1 MKTFSSTHYIS
12 FTSQHS
18 CKERIHRLSG
28 CHIRYDATTLMFS
41 PCLRTLCCQDSC
53 FTDFEE
59 STSHLWETMVQ
70 VMVWLGQLA
79 ELQLVTLDDIE
90 NLSEFCRTVL
100 ERIGNRPGL
109 FDTLITWLA
118 GARMAIF
125 RVNGIQVLEMKL
137 GADDLFLRSLKLR
150 PLSAY
155 WRFGTA
161 PPAAQSAKALQFLLD
176 LKDRQVENRNLVRS
190 LNAIVLLTFD
200 IQHLRCDTSNP
211 PPNLEVTA

>member
-1 MKTFSSTHYIS
+1 
-12 FTSQHS
+12 
-18 CKERIHRLSG
+18 
-28 CHIRYDATTLMFS
+28 
-41 PCLRTLCCQDSC
+41 
-53 FTDFEE
+53 
-59 STSHLWETMVQ
+59 MVQ

-79 ELQLVTLDDIE
+79 ELQFVTLEDIE
-90 NLSEFCRTVL
+90 NVSEFCRTVL

-118 GARMAIF
+118 GTRMAIF

-137 GADDLFLRSLKLR
+137 GADDLFLRSPKLR

-161 PPAAQSAKALQFLLD
+161 PPAAQSAKALQFLLE

-211 PPNLEVTA
+211 PPNLEVTAWVYLTLHKGYGKLASAGHYHF

>member
-1 MKTFSSTHYIS
+1 
-12 FTSQHS
+12 
-18 CKERIHRLSG
+18 
-28 CHIRYDATTLMFS
+28 
-41 PCLRTLCCQDSC
+41 
-53 FTDFEE
+53 
-59 STSHLWETMVQ
+59 MVQ

-79 ELQLVTLDDIE
+79 ELQLVTLEDIE
-90 NLSEFCRTVL
+90 NVSEFCRTVL

-118 GARMAIF
+118 GTRMAIF

-137 GADDLFLRSLKLR
+137 GADDLFLRSPKLR

-161 PPAAQSAKALQFLLD
+161 PPAAQSAKALRFPTWAKGSSKWKIGIWWGALTQSYF
-176 LKDRQVENRNLVRS
+176 
-190 LNAIVLLTFD
+190 LTFD

-211 PPNLEVTA
+211 PPNLEVTAWVYLTLHKGYGKLASAGHYQF

>member
-1 MKTFSSTHYIS
+1 
-12 FTSQHS
+12 
-18 CKERIHRLSG
+18 
-28 CHIRYDATTLMFS
+28 
-41 PCLRTLCCQDSC
+41 
-53 FTDFEE
+53 
-59 STSHLWETMVQ
+59 MVQ

-79 ELQLVTLDDIE
+79 ELQLVTLEDIE
-90 NLSEFCRTVL
+90 NVSEFCRTVL

-118 GARMAIF
+118 GTRMAIF

-137 GADDLFLRSLKLR
+137 GADDLFLRSPKLR

-161 PPAAQSAKALQFLLD
+161 PPAAQSAKALRFLLE

>member
-1 MKTFSSTHYIS
+1 
-12 FTSQHS
+12 
-18 CKERIHRLSG
+18 
-28 CHIRYDATTLMFS
+28 
-41 PCLRTLCCQDSC
+41 
-53 FTDFEE
+53 
-59 STSHLWETMVQ
+59 
-70 VMVWLGQLA
+70 
-79 ELQLVTLDDIE
+79 
-90 NLSEFCRTVL
+90 
-100 ERIGNRPGL
+100 
-109 FDTLITWLA
+109 
-118 GARMAIF
+118 MAIF
-125 RVNGIQVLEMKL
+125 RVNGIQVLEMKV

-161 PPAAQSAKALQFLLD
+161 PPAAQSAKARQFLLD

>member
-1 MKTFSSTHYIS
+1 
-12 FTSQHS
+12 
-18 CKERIHRLSG
+18 
-28 CHIRYDATTLMFS
+28 
-41 PCLRTLCCQDSC
+41 
-53 FTDFEE
+53 
-59 STSHLWETMVQ
+59 MVQ

-79 ELQLVTLDDIE
+79 ELQLVTLEDIE
-90 NLSEFCRTVL
+90 NVSEFCRTVL

-118 GARMAIF
+118 GTRMAIF

-137 GADDLFLRSLKLR
+137 GADDLFLRSPKLR

-161 PPAAQSAKALQFLLD
+161 PPAAQSAKALRFLLE

-211 PPNLEVTA
+211 PPNLEVTAWVYLTLHKGYGKLASAGHYQF

>member
-1 MKTFSSTHYIS
+1 
-12 FTSQHS
+12 
-18 CKERIHRLSG
+18 
-28 CHIRYDATTLMFS
+28 
-41 PCLRTLCCQDSC
+41 
-53 FTDFEE
+53 
-59 STSHLWETMVQ
+59 MVQ

-79 ELQLVTLDDIE
+79 ELQLVTLEDIE
-90 NLSEFCRTVL
+90 NVSEFCRTVL

-118 GARMAIF
+118 GTRMAIF

-137 GADDLFLRSLKLR
+137 GADDLFLRSPKLR

-161 PPAAQSAKALQFLLD
+161 PPAAQSAKALKFLLE

-211 PPNLEVTA
+211 PPNLEVTAWAYLTLHKGYGKLASAGHFQF